1 MEPGQTSVES
11 SDQARGFGV
20 MDTDPSV
27 TVTLGDGTELTWFV
41 GSEADA
47 IAEQLTDTY
56 GEPDGVK
63 EDSP

>member
-1 MEPGQTSVES
+1 
-11 SDQARGFGV
+11 